1 MRESFFSLLISP
13 DTMIDCLKLTALQ
26 LVTPSIV
33 LYPKTTNTFLIVLCT
48 YTTYVLYKHFANS
61 CTQRQY
67 VIHKLCFLYTVKS
80 RAGARLG

>member
-26 LVTPSIV
+26 LVTPSIA

-48 YTTYVLYKHFANS
+48 YVLYKHFANS
-61 CTQRQY
+61 CAQRQY
-67 VIHKLCFLYTVKS
+67 VIHKLCFFLSIGLAKD
-80 RAGARLG
+80 